1 MPKNQNHG
9 SKSLGKTFWILTIV
23 NLSLFSC
30 VPFKKTVLL
39 HEPKEKYNTKIDSYE
54 SNFKDFKDYRLQPFD
69 IIDLTFNEKDPNLK
83 QLLETDIN
91 RNNFFNTPSGLYV
104 NGFRINQDSTADIF
118 NIGKLKLGGL
128 TLEEAQNEVRKK
140 LLEKYP
146 YAEVN
151 IKLVSFK
158 ISVLGEVN
166 NPGFHFVFNEKFS
179 LLDALSLAGGTSD
192 YANSTRVK
200 IIRNHGKQTQVYKI
214 NLSEDGI
221 FAAENFYVWPHDI
234 IYVEPLKSKPINTT
248 FRQITPILSVIS
260 VLATVVN
267 ITALI
272 ITRTK

>member
-9 SKSLGKTFWILTIV
+9 SRPLGKTFWIFIFI

-39 HEPKEKYNTKIDSYE
+39 HEPKEKYNTKIDAYE
-54 SNFKDFKDYRLQPFD
+54 SHFQEYRLQPFD

-83 QLLETDIN
+83 QILETDIN

-128 TLEEAQNEVRKK
+128 TLEQAQNEIRKK
-140 LLEKYP
+140 LHEKYP

-166 NPGFHFVFNEKFS
+166 NPGFHFVYNERFS

-200 IIRNHGKQTQVYKI
+200 IIRNQGKQTQVYKL
-214 NLSEDGI
+214 NLSNDGI

-234 IYVEPLKSKPINTT
+234 IYVEPLKSKPVNTT

>member
-1 MPKNQNHG
+1 MTSPYNNRLKQYG
-9 SKSLGKTFWILTIV
+9 QIFIV
-23 NLSLFSC
+23 VIFASQFISSC

-39 HEPKEKYNTKIDSYE
+39 REPKDKYSSSLDSYQNNLKE
-54 SNFKDFKDYRLQPFD
+54 YRLQPFD

-104 NGFRINQDSTADIF
+104 NGFRVNQDSTIDVF
-118 NIGKLKLGGL
+118 NIGKIKVGGM
-128 TLEEAQNEVRKK
+128 TLEKAQEEIRKRLK
-140 LLEKYP
+140 EIFP

-151 IKLVSFK
+151 VKLVSFK

-179 LLDALSLAGGTSD
+179 LLDAISLAGGTSD
-192 YANSTRVK
+192 YANVTRVK
-200 IIRNHGKQTQVYKI
+200 VIRNQGNHTQVYKL
-214 NLSEDGI
+214 NLAEDKVLT
-221 FAAENFYVWPHDI
+221 AENFYVWPHDI
-234 IYVEPLKSKPINTT
+234 IYVEPLKSKPVNTT
-248 FRQITPILSVIS
+248 FKQITPILSVIS